1 MFSFKSFIV
10 ANTEKRSETGVIIM
24 SLLKEA
30 SNPCWSKDKKKAHPT
45 QVLLLRNNCLSDFFD
60 EIYPIQVETNC

>member
-1 MFSFKSFIV
+1 
-10 ANTEKRSETGVIIM
+10 M

-30 SNPCWSKDKKKAHPT
+30 SNPCWSKDKKKALPT